1 MPLVDSPWVTD
12 PNPRSAEQP
21 NVYRVVK
28 WLRRPTH
35 LPTSTYPYR
44 DHPKKPTM
52 IPYHEWRGQGR
63 PPNDIGYPGDIYVN
77 LTPGKYS
84 LYGRTKS
91 AWVPWTGLNFEK
103 WHLVAHP
110 HLDDRF
116 LFCGESDIKWYSYDA
131 IRSSRRF
138 RDNSISPSLAIENV
152 RGGEH
157 LGDDIN
163 ASYRPGKRKR
173 TEDHIEENDDDDEDE
188 GEEWLFN
195 RPAGKL
201 NSGQQTV

>member
-1 MPLVDSPWVTD
+1 
-12 PNPRSAEQP
+12 
-21 NVYRVVK
+21 
-28 WLRRPTH
+28 
-35 LPTSTYPYR
+35 
-44 DHPKKPTM
+44 M

-63 PPNDIGYPGDIYVN
+63 PPNDIGYPGDIYVD

-91 AWVPWTGLNFEK
+91 GWVPWTGLNFEK

-173 TEDHIEENDDDDEDE
+173 TEDHIEENDDDDEGE
-188 GEEWLFN
+188 GWLFN

-201 NSGQQTV
+201 NSGQQTVRQYYRISFKSDAIISILAVLKIVRGRDCKCQTSKWRTSS